1 MKNFLIPLFIL
12 FILFIFFIFSCDS
25 KTKNETKE
33 NTLGFKEISQD
44 TNKIISTPNLSFP
57 IPIDTPSTIDST
69 LRNGY
74 FLENKGME
82 RDGYYV
88 NGKKQGIF
96 RTYYDKKKGR
106 VMSIILYQADTVVW
120 SACPEAN
127 KNKLM
132 HIKGIKTHSDST
144 FVVAPHLNGQTWYKG
159 LFNFRKPIGI
169 HKTYFQNGV
178 LMGVVNYTNKEVVE
192 YDSASKVIFI
202 GTISSYWEYY
212 NNKKK

>member
-12 FILFIFFIFSCDS
+12 FIFSCDS

-33 NTLGFKEISQD
+33 NTLGFKEISLD

-106 VMSIILYQADTVVW
+106 VMSVSYTHLTLPTILLV
-120 SACPEAN
+120 
-127 KNKLM
+127 
-132 HIKGIKTHSDST
+132 
-144 FVVAPHLNGQTWYKG
+144 
-159 LFNFRKPIGI
+159 
-169 HKTYFQNGV
+169 
-178 LMGVVNYTNKEVVE
+178 
-192 YDSASKVIFI
+192 
-202 GTISSYWEYY
+202 
-212 NNKKK
+212 